1 MIQQL
6 LMRLAVAINRRRA
19 YAATHPMVVAA
30 EEQLMELVT
39 SALAD
44 RSTLA
49 IGVAHHELLID
60 GTPIDSRN
68 NAARELA
75 VRLHRRGVGAISLE
89 HGVTLDQ
96 LRAALAWIAAD
107 PDGTTAAAPSQG
119 GVQITRIAYDHLV
132 LDDAIRDAESA
143 VASLWRTLAE
153 VAEFGIDGPQNGGEH
168 ASVADLSAISA
179 HSDASIAR
187 QSRYADATGTDAS
200 GYDTDGI
207 LASLRDA
214 MHQTPV
220 ARRTAVALLDLTNH
234 AVASVPEARAL
245 IGKQLSSMIDR
256 LGNSSFAPVLKSLT
270 PPSVQE
276 QFVNQV
282 VDVLPLTA
290 AVSWL
295 NTAASAKGQE
305 LSHQML
311 RLMTKLSTLAIERG
325 DAGSDTAFREAAHD
339 LVADWTLADP
349 NPAQHAEL
357 LDRIANFERAA
368 GARFASELTA
378 ASFTVESTRIVQ
390 MALEMDFGGEDTVAA
405 AEALIAAGSGRQLMK
420 WIRDAGNTNTA
431 IWLRQVATSD
441 KAVRQLLLTE
451 PVDRLEARALLD
463 VLDTSSVE
471 MLIDVLAESATRGT
485 RLLVRQRLAEFGETI
500 TPQLMSRL
508 DNAPWFLIR
517 NILTLLH
524 DAASLRG
531 SGDAAAASTIALL
544 DHDQVQVRVEALR
557 LLLISDANNRD
568 AALRCA
574 LKDINERVVVVALQA
589 LTDASEAGSRLPS
602 HLVTMIMALVD
613 AGEQSDPV
621 RARAVRTLA
630 YARTDAVRDWLLQK
644 IVRRTRI
651 LRRLTLLEPTQTSV
665 SALQVLT
672 RLYPS
677 DPAVTQVLALAQR
690 EKKDT
695 RWQVREFASTAEH
708 AT

>member
-1 MIQQL
+1 
-6 LMRLAVAINRRRA
+6 
-19 YAATHPMVVAA
+19 
-30 EEQLMELVT
+30 
-39 SALAD
+39 
-44 RSTLA
+44 
-49 IGVAHHELLID
+49 
-60 GTPIDSRN
+60 
-68 NAARELA
+68 
-75 VRLHRRGVGAISLE
+75 
-89 HGVTLDQ
+89 
-96 LRAALAWIAAD
+96 
-107 PDGTTAAAPSQG
+107 
-119 GVQITRIAYDHLV
+119 
-132 LDDAIRDAESA
+132 
-143 VASLWRTLAE
+143 
-153 VAEFGIDGPQNGGEH
+153 
-168 ASVADLSAISA
+168 
-179 HSDASIAR
+179 
-187 QSRYADATGTDAS
+187 
-200 GYDTDGI
+200 
-207 LASLRDA
+207 

-234 AVASVPEARAL
+234 AVASVPEGRAL
-245 IGKQLSSMIDR
+245 IGKQLCSMIER
-256 LGNSSFAPVLKSLT
+256 LGSTSFAPVLKSLT

-295 NTAASAKGQE
+295 NTAAKAKGQE

-325 DAGSDTAFREAAHD
+325 DTQSDIAFRDAAHD
-339 LVADWTLADP
+339 LVADWTLVDP

-378 ASFTVESTRIVQ
+378 ASSTVESTRVVQ
-390 MALEMDFGGEDTVAA
+390 MALEMDLGGEDTVAA
-405 AEALIAAGSGRQLMK
+405 VEALIAAGSGRQLMK

-485 RLLVRQRLAEFGETI
+485 RLLVRQRLAEFGESI
-500 TPQLMSRL
+500 TPQLMARL
-508 DNAPWFLIR
+508 DDAPWFLVR

-531 SGDAAAASTIALL
+531 SGDSAAASTIALL

-568 AALRCA
+568 AALRFA
-574 LKDINERVVVVALQA
+574 LKDMNERVVVVALQA
-589 LTDASEAGSRLPS
+589 LTDACEAGSRLPS
-602 HLVTMIMALVD
+602 HLITMIMALVD

-630 YARTDAVRDWLLQK
+630 YARTDEVRDWLLQK
-644 IVRRTRI
+644 IARRTRI

-677 DPAVTQVLALAQR
+677 DPAVTPVLTLAQR

>member
-30 EEQLMELVT
+30 EEQLMELLT
-39 SALAD
+39 AALD
-44 RSTLA
+44 GRGTLA

-60 GTPIDSRN
+60 GTPIESRN

-75 VRLHRRGVGAISLE
+75 VRLHRRGVGALSLE
-89 HGVTLDQ
+89 HGVTIDQ
-96 LRAALAWIAAD
+96 LRTALTWIAAD
-107 PDGTTAAAPSQG
+107 PDGSAAAAPAQG

-153 VAEFGIDGPQNGGEH
+153 VAEFGVTSPIGGGEH
-168 ASVADLSAISA
+168 ASAADLSAISA
-179 HSDASIAR
+179 HSDAAAAR
-187 QSRYADATGTDAS
+187 QSKFADTTGTDAS
-200 GYDTDGI
+200 GYNTDAI

-214 MHQTPV
+214 MHLTPV

-234 AVASVPEARAL
+234 AVASVPEGRAL

-256 LGNSSFAPVLKSLT
+256 LGSATFGPLIRSLT
-270 PPSVQE
+270 PQAVQE
-276 QFVNQV
+276 QFVAQV
-282 VDVLPLTA
+282 VDTIPLTA
-290 AVSWL
+290 AVNWL
-295 NTAASAKGQE
+295 NTAATAKGQE

-311 RLMTKLSTLAIERG
+311 RLMSKLSTLAIERG
-325 DAGSDTAFREAAHD
+325 DVASDTTFREAAHD

-349 NPAQHAEL
+349 NPAEHAEL

-368 GARFASELTA
+368 GARFASEVTA
-378 ASFTVESTRIVQ
+378 ASSTVESARVVQ
-390 MALEMDFGGEDTVAA
+390 MALELDFGGEDTVAA
-405 AEALIAAGSGRQLMK
+405 AEALIAAGCGRQLMR
-420 WIRDAGNTNTA
+420 WIGDAGATA
-431 IWLRQVATSD
+431 TARWLRGVATSD

-451 PVDRLEARALLD
+451 PVDRLEARAMLD

-500 TPQLMSRL
+500 TPQLIARL
-508 DNAPWFLIR
+508 DDAPWFLVR

-524 DAASLRG
+524 DAASARG
-531 SGDAAAASTIALL
+531 SSEAAAASTIALL
-544 DHDQVQVRVEALR
+544 SHDQVQVRVEALR
-557 LLLISDANNRD
+557 R
-568 AALRCA
+568 A
-574 LKDINERVVVVALQA
+574 LKDMNERVVVVALQA
-589 LTDASEAGSRLPS
+589 LTDACEAGARLPS
-602 HLVTMIMALVD
+602 HLVTQIMALVD

-630 YARTDAVRDWLLQK
+630 YARTDAVRDWLVQRV
-644 IVRRTRI
+644 VRRTRI

-672 RLYPS
+672 RLYPA
-677 DPAVTQVLALAQR
+677 DPVVLPVLALAQR
-690 EKKDT
+690 EKKDA